1 MDRLSDAAKLAM
13 FDDLAEERNENERC
27 IAELRAELDR
37 CNKRFKALAWSL
49 ECALSIAHNLPMP
62 NDEEELLLAKVR
74 LNAGLEHILI
84 RRHDMTFD
92 EWWKQ
97 TKPAEC
103 DELKPYFVEAW
114 EIAATT
120 EREACAKIAD
130 AKDDMMEYGAGE
142 EIRMRSNVKVTGS
155 GTESPLE

>member
-1 MDRLSDAAKLAM
+1 
-13 FDDLAEERNENERC
+13 
-27 IAELRAELDR
+27 
-37 CNKRFKALAWSL
+37 
-49 ECALSIAHNLPMP
+49 
-62 NDEEELLLAKVR
+62 
-74 LNAGLEHILI
+74 
-84 RRHDMTFD
+84 MTFD

-142 EIRMRSNVKVTGS
+142 EIRMRSNAELRGR
-155 GTESPLE
+155 PLADGPA